1 MVLGAKRKK
10 TRFTIR
16 QIGVSLARQLNRMR
30 KTILFLSVG
39 LLGGFLVSGC
49 AGPEAKLGRGVDNT
63 LEVVRW
69 GELRRTMEQ
78 TAVLDS
84 PDVGYTTGFIAG
96 FDRSLI
102 RTGAGIVDVVTFPIP
117 PYDQPPLPHSFAT
130 NPVYPDNYK
139 PHLVS
144 DPLFDTDTYIGFSGG
159 DIAPFV
165 PGSRFS
171 VFDN

>member
-1 MVLGAKRKK
+1 MVLGAERKK
-10 TRFTIR
+10 TRFTFGR
-16 QIGVSLARQLNRMR
+16 IGVSLRRQLNRMR
-30 KTILFLSVG
+30 KTTLFLSGV
-39 LLGGFLVSGC
+39 LLAGFLVSGC

-63 LEVVRW
+63 LEVARW
-69 GELRRTMEQ
+69 GELRRTVEQ

-102 RTGAGIVDVVTFPIP
+102 RTGGGIFDVITFPFP
-117 PYDQPPLPHSFAT
+117 PYDQVPLPRSFAA

-139 PHLVS
+139 PHLLS
-144 DPLFDTDTYIGFSGG
+144 DSLFDTDTYIGFSAG
-159 DIAPFV
+159 DVAPFV

-171 VFDN
+171 IFNN